1 MTSRKKQTPKV
12 TPVSWTDPQNPD
24 IKGWMRSETIRGI
37 NDKLHGKPYHLYY
50 SPDCRRFRSL
60 KQARVYMNAQ
70 KNTPVEVTNT
80 IISPPRLIR
89 QSNSNAPICMIDIA
103 KYISHN
109 DHLPLPLYNHFH
121 TTERTPG
128 GGIHIRWFDDYP
140 K

>member
-24 IKGWMRSETIRGI
+24 IKGWT
-37 NDKLHGKPYHLYY
+37 
-50 SPDCRRFRSL
+50 L
-60 KQARVYMNAQ
+60 KQARVYMSAQ